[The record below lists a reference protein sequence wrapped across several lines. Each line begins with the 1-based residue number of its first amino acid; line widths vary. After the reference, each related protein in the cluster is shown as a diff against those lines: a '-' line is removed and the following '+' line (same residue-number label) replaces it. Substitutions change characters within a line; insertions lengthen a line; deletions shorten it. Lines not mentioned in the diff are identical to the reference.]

1 MGIYKSGNVDNSAD
15 PIYYLTKGV
24 ITVKDNAKLGIILIV
39 AGLVLLLSQIGLFP
53 DLSILYLISLVF
65 FAIYAYRG
73 ATKYYGNIGFL
84 IPATVILAVAIYAS
98 YDNLNPAYFFIGLGL
113 SFLAIF
119 VIHTFWFKEMDRGER
134 YWPVF
139 PAAGLIL
146 FAVLVVL
153 PERPLWFF
161 GFMNYLWIIALI
173 GLGVWLIYKSFR
185 K

>member
-1 MGIYKSGNVDNSAD
+1 MDNKVYL
-15 PIYYLTKGV
+15 IYYLSKGV
-24 ITVKDNAKLGIILIV
+24 ITVSDNAKLGIILII

-53 DLSILYLISLVF
+53 DLSILYLISVVF

-73 ATKYYGNIGFL
+73 GTKYYGNIGFL

-98 YDNLNPAYFFIGLGL
+98 YDNIHPAYFFIGLGL

-119 VIHTFWFKEMDRGER
+119 VIHTFWFREMDRGER

-139 PAAGLIL
+139 PAAGLL
-146 FAVLVVL
+146 FFATFVVL
-153 PERPLWFF
+153 PERRLALF
-161 GFMNYLWIIALI
+161 GFMNYLWIIGLI
-173 GLGVWLIYKSFR
+173 GLGVWLIYKSIR

>member
-1 MGIYKSGNVDNSAD
+1 M
-15 PIYYLTKGV
+15 
-24 ITVKDNAKLGIILIV
+24 KDNAKLGIILII

-73 ATKYYGNIGFL
+73 GAKYYGNIGFL
-84 IPATVILAVAIYAS
+84 IPATVTLAVAIYAS
-98 YDNLNPAYFFIGLGL
+98 YDNLHPAYFFIGLGL

-119 VIHTFWFKEMDRGER
+119 VIHTFWFREMDRGER

-139 PAAGLIL
+139 PAAGLLL
-146 FAVLVVL
+146 FATFVVM
-153 PERPLWFF
+153 PERRLWFF
-161 GFMNYLWIIALI
+161 SFMNYIWIIALI
-173 GLGVWLIYKSFR
+173 GLGVWLIYKSIR